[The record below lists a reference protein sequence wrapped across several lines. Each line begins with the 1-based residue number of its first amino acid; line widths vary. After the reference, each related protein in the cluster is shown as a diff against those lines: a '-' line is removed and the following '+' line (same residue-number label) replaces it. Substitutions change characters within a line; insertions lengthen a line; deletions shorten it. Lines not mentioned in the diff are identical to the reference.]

1 MTQMG
6 SFFNNTAITLP
17 IFSWFLA
24 QLIKFISHFIQ
35 HQKIDFKKF
44 VASGGMTSSHSSISV
59 CLATVMAVK
68 NGLNS
73 SEFAISIILS
83 FIVMAD
89 ATGVRRAA
97 GKQAEILNKLI
108 YHSREI
114 RVDEELKVLLGHT
127 PIQVFAGAAL
137 GILVGL
143 LFA

>member
-1 MTQMG
+1 M
-6 SFFNNTAITLP
+6 P
-17 IFSWFLA
+17 
-24 QLIKFISHFIQ
+24 
-35 HQKIDFKKF
+35 
-44 VASGGMTSSHSSISV
+44 SSHSSISV

-83 FIVMAD
+83 LIVMAD

-97 GKQAEILNKLI
+97 GKQAEMRNKLS